1 MAIHVP
7 LALIALAAMPQHT
20 DTTVTVSA
28 GARLD
33 LTNHA
38 GEIVVTAWD
47 RNAVRIRAEHGSRD
61 RIEIET
67 RGSVVTIRARR
78 RFGMPTVVD
87 YELTVPVGMALKLDG
102 IQAEIEVTGVEGDLR
117 AESIEGNIRV
127 RHAGSVSLGSV
138 DGDISVDGANGTVR
152 IHAIDGDIDLSRISG
167 DVTVETIDGDITL
180 DGIEATN
187 VDASTVDGE
196 LLYHGTIRDGGTYR
210 LTSHDGD
217 VILAVPLGIN
227 ATITVA
233 TFDGEFEPDP
243 AFRVQLRDA
252 RPGRRFS
259 FVLGSGSAQV
269 ELESFDGSIRLV
281 RQ

>member
-1 MAIHVP
+1 MAIQIP
-7 LALIALAAMPQHT
+7 LALMALASMAQQT
-20 DTTVTVSA
+20 DTTVTVPA

-33 LTNHA
+33 LTNRA

-47 RNAVRIRAEHGSRD
+47 RNVVRIRAEHGSRD

-78 RFGMPTVVD
+78 RFGMPAIVD

-102 IQAEIEVTGVEGDLR
+102 IYAEIEVTGVEGDLR
-117 AESIEGNIRV
+117 AESIEGDIRV
-127 RHAGSVSLGSV
+127 RRAGSVSLGSV
-138 DGDISVDGANGTVR
+138 EGDISVDGANGTVR
-152 IHAIDGDIDLSRISG
+152 IHAIDGEIELSRIAG

-180 DGIEATN
+180 DGIEATD
-187 VDASTVDGE
+187 VDVSTVDGD
-196 LLYHGTIRDGGTYR
+196 LLYRGAIRDGGTYR

-217 VILAVPLGIN
+217 VILAVSLEIN
-227 ATITVA
+227 ATISVA

-243 AFRVQLRDA
+243 AFNVQLRNA
-252 RPGRRFS
+252 RPGRRFT

-281 RQ
+281 RR

>member
-1 MAIHVP
+1 MAIQIP
-7 LALIALAAMPQHT
+7 LALMALAAMQQQT
-20 DTTVTVSA
+20 DTTVTVPA

-33 LTNHA
+33 LTNQA

-47 RNAVRIRAEHGSRD
+47 RGAVRVRAEHGSRD
-61 RIEIET
+61 RIEIEI
-67 RGSVVTIRARR
+67 RGSVVTVRARR
-78 RFGMPTVVD
+78 RFGMPASVD

-102 IQAEIEVTGVEGDLR
+102 TYAEIEVTGVEGDLR
-117 AESIEGNIRV
+117 AESIEGDIRV
-127 RHAGSVSLGSV
+127 RRAGSVSLGSV
-138 DGDISVDGANGTVR
+138 EGDISVDGANGTVR
-152 IHAIDGDIDLSRISG
+152 IHAIDGHIDLSRIAG

-187 VDASTVDGE
+187 VDVSTVDGD
-196 LLYHGTIRDGGTYR
+196 LLYRGTILDGGRYR

-217 VILAVPLGIN
+217 VILEVPLEIN
-227 ATITVA
+227 ATISVA
-233 TFDGEFEPDP
+233 TFDGEFEPDA
-243 AFRVQLRDA
+243 AFRVRLRDV

-259 FVLGSGSAQV
+259 FVLGSGSAEV

>member
-1 MAIHVP
+1 MAIQIP
-7 LALIALAAMPQHT
+7 LALMALAAMQQQT
-20 DTTVTVSA
+20 DTTVTVPA
-28 GARLD
+28 DARLD
-33 LTNHA
+33 LTNQA

-47 RNAVRIRAEHGSRD
+47 RGAVRIRAEHGSRD
-61 RIEIET
+61 RIEIEI
-67 RGSVVTIRARR
+67 RGSVVTVRARR
-78 RFGMPTVVD
+78 RYGMPAIVD

-102 IQAEIEVTGVEGDLR
+102 TYAEIEVTGVEGDLR
-117 AESIEGNIRV
+117 AESIEGDIRV
-127 RHAGSVSLGSV
+127 RRAGSVSLGSV
-138 DGDISVDGANGTVR
+138 EGDISVDGANGTVR
-152 IHAIDGDIDLSRISG
+152 IHAIDGDIDLSRIAG

-187 VDASTVDGE
+187 VDVSTVDGE
-196 LLYHGTIRDGGTYR
+196 LLYRGMILDGGRYR

-217 VILAVPLGIN
+217 VILAVPLEIN
-227 ATITVA
+227 ATISVA

-243 AFRVQLRDA
+243 AFRVQLRDV

-259 FVLGSGSAQV
+259 FVLGSGSAEV